1 MAGYI
6 GTKSVSL
13 STDAATISG
22 DLTIGG
28 NLSLGDNDKA
38 IFGAGSDLEIYH
50 DGSNS
55 YIKDVGT
62 GSLRIKS
69 SAEFYVQD
77 ASDDEI
83 QISAFKDGEV
93 ALWYNGSK
101 KLGTS
106 ASGISVT
113 GTVTADGL
121 TMGDGHTFALG
132 DASEFTIVHTAGGNT
147 NIGEGGS
154 GNLNISARDLLIQ
167 DVAGTSRLKVD
178 GNLGDISFYEDTGTT
193 AKLFWDAS
201 AEALGI
207 GTLAPDQK
215 LHITDGTS
223 SGAVLR
229 LERSDTSMG
238 NNDVYGGIEFEGND
252 TDTNANGIR
261 GFIRGLGQGTGGGM
275 KMEFGTAGGGAAI
288 GSARMTLDAD
298 GNVKI
303 GPDAQDIQLLPA
315 STNSGV
321 NTVYLRGNA
330 SNDKATVTL
339 NHYGVRAFD
348 ISAGVIGSGLFHIGN
363 GASDPAFVI
372 DGSSNVGIGNSN
384 PSDYYAG
391 AANLVIGSNNGTDN
405 GITIVTPTNKLGRIH
420 FADGTTGSAEYA
432 GFIAYDHATDEL
444 KFGAGANGAIDLTI
458 DSSGN
463 VLVGKASKT
472 DTPTSGGAYIHGN
485 TNAGSTNYYAQFF
498 VEHNST
504 NNHGIVIKELN
515 AASGIAVAFLKS
527 DGGLVGSINTTTSST
542 TYATSSDYRLKTDAQ
557 PMTGASARVQALNP
571 VNFEWIVDG
580 TRTDGFLAHEAQAI
594 VPEAVT
600 GTKDAMMDQEYEV
613 TPAVLDENGTTT
625 TEAVIGTRSVPDYQ
639 GIDQSK
645 IVPLLTAALREA
657 LTKID
662 DMETRLAALEDV

>member
-372 DGSSNVGIGNSN
+372 DGSSNVGIGTSSPN
-384 PSDYYAG
+384 
-391 AANLVIGSNNGTDN
+391 ANLHTAGSS
-405 GITIVTPTNKLGRIH
+405 TNTVSAQVQNTEG
-420 FADGTTGSAEYA
+420 TGSRLDMYA
-432 GFIAYDHATDEL
+432 FGSSPAIQSAHRAAVYQWT
-444 KFGAGANGAIDLTI
+444 GAGIDLWSRTGDLHFGTSNVERMRI
-458 DSSGN
+458 DSSGSVTVGLATYGGSGYSVGLKLRYAGGGAQYGIDFLPN
-463 VLVGKASKT
+463 ADGANACDFFNAAGSLVGYIALGA
-472 DTPTSGGAYIHGN
+472 TS
-485 TNAGSTNYYAQFF
+485 T
-498 VEHNST
+498 V
-504 NNHGIVIKELN
+504 
-515 AASGIAVAFLKS
+515 
-527 DGGLVGSINTTTSST
+527 
-542 TYATSSDYRLKTDAQ
+542 YATSSDYRLKTDAQ

-571 VNFEWIVDG
+571 VNFEWIADG
-580 TRTDGFLAHEAQAI
+580 TRVDGFLAHEAQAI

-613 TPAVLDENGTTT
+613 TPAVLDENGTETT
-625 TEAVIGTRSVPDYQ
+625 AAVMGTRSVPDYQ

-657 LTKID
+657 LTKIE

>member
-315 STNSGV
+315 SANSGLS
-321 NTVYLRGNA
+321 TVYLRGNA
-330 SNDKATVTL
+330 TNDKSTVTL

-372 DGSSNVGIGNSN
+372 DGSSNVGIGTSSPN
-384 PSDYYAG
+384 
-391 AANLVIGSNNGTDN
+391 ANLHTAGSS
-405 GITIVTPTNKLGRIH
+405 TNTVSAQVQNTEG
-420 FADGTTGSAEYA
+420 TGSRLDMYA
-432 GFIAYDHATDEL
+432 FGSSPAIQSAHRAAVYQWT
-444 KFGAGANGAIDLTI
+444 GAGIDLWSRTGDLHFGTSNVERMRI
-458 DSSGN
+458 DSSGSVTVGLATYGGSGYSVGLKLRYAGGGAQYGIDFLPN
-463 VLVGKASKT
+463 ADGANACDFFNAAGSLVGYIALGA
-472 DTPTSGGAYIHGN
+472 TS
-485 TNAGSTNYYAQFF
+485 T
-498 VEHNST
+498 V
-504 NNHGIVIKELN
+504 
-515 AASGIAVAFLKS
+515 
-527 DGGLVGSINTTTSST
+527 
-542 TYATSSDYRLKTDAQ
+542 YATSSDYRLKTDAQ

-571 VNFEWIVDG
+571 VNFEWIADG
-580 TRTDGFLAHEAQAI
+580 TRVDGFLAHEAQAI

-613 TPAVLDENGTTT
+613 TPAVLDENGTETT
-625 TEAVIGTRSVPDYQ
+625 AAVMGTRSVPDYQ

-662 DMETRLAALEDV
+662 DMETRLAALEAV